1 MSASSQ
7 GGKFDSNLGGV
18 AMRYG
23 EVCGVIGVF
32 DAPDTPLRTGMTFGA
47 VRTAESRALFRL
59 QVPRADLPGR
69 RVCLTQRFVLVKKSG
84 AGGRA
89 VR

>member
-18 AMRYG
+18 AIRYG
-23 EVCGVIGVF
+23 EASGVIGVF
-32 DAPDTPLRTGMTFGA
+32 DAPDNPMPIGMTFGA
-47 VRTAESRALFRL
+47 VRMAEGRALFRL

-69 RVCLTQRFVLVKKSG
+69 WVCLNRRFVLVE
-84 AGGRA
+84 A
-89 VR
+89 

>member
-18 AMRYG
+18 AIRYG
-23 EVCGVIGVF
+23 DVSGVIGVF
-32 DAPDTPLRTGMTFGA
+32 ECARHPLLIGMTFGA
-47 VRTAESRALFRL
+47 VRTAEGRALIRL

-69 RVCLTQRFVLVKKSG
+69 WVCLNRRFVLVEE
-84 AGGRA
+84 
-89 VR
+89 